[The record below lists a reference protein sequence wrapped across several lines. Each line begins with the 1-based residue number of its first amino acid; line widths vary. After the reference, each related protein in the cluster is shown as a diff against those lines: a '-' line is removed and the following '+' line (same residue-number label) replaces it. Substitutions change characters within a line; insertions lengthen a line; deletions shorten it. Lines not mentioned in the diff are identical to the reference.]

1 MSSSI
6 GGLHQNVMGLDIGS
20 DNIKVV
26 ELKSVGSHF
35 KLVGYATAAINPHML
50 TKEGLAQG
58 DVVAQKI
65 IAACQSAKPNP
76 IRSRIVATALP
87 EELVFSKTLTI
98 PRMKPREIA
107 KVVPSEAA
115 EFFPVPIHELL
126 LDWTVLGSPKATQ
139 EINVYVVG
147 TPTVIVDSLLA
158 ALKSAGMEVVLLET
172 KSLATLRALLGANDK
187 GAWVVIDVG
196 GEHTTVSI
204 ADSGA
209 LKLTGTVDTGG
220 KAINQAMDYK
230 PEEEK
235 KLKTFDA
242 AAQALTYDAL
252 QQKLSVAAQPIVQE
266 VQNAVHYFQNRLNSK
281 SKITAAFITGGGANV
296 PGLIFHLKE
305 TLGMSIRLGN
315 PLVNLVPSTA
325 DIFPTA
331 IALGYTSA
339 IGSALSKG
347 VQ

>member
-1 MSSSI
+1 MVSAF
-6 GGLHQNVMGLDIGS
+6 GGLRQNVMGLDIGS

-26 ELKSVGSHF
+26 ELKSAGSHF
-35 KLVGYATAAINPHML
+35 KLVGYAGAVITPHVL

-58 DVVAQKI
+58 EAVAKKI
-65 IAACQSAKPNP
+65 ISACESAKPNP
-76 IRSRIVATALP
+76 IRSRLVATALP

-98 PRMKPREIA
+98 PRMKPHEIA

-115 EFFPVPIHELL
+115 EFFPVPINELL
-126 LDWTVLGSPKATQ
+126 LDWTVLGSPKETQ

-147 TPTVIVDSLLA
+147 TPKVIVDSLLA
-158 ALKSAGMEVVLLET
+158 ALRSAGMELMLLET

-209 LKLTGTVDTGG
+209 LKLTGTVDIGG
-220 KAINQAMDYK
+220 KAINQSMGYR
-230 PEEEK
+230 PEEDK
-235 KLKTFDA
+235 KIKTLDA
-242 AAQALTYDAL
+242 AAQAPTNEAL
-252 QQKLSVAAQPIVQE
+252 QQKLSTAAQPIVQE

-281 SKITAAFITGGGANV
+281 SKIAAAFITGGGANV

-305 TLGMSIRLGN
+305 TLGMNIRLGN

-339 IGSALSKG
+339 IGSALSRG
-347 VQ
+347 IQ